1 MNKQNAT
8 KLHSNSSLSKQSPDA
23 IMCLNKDRKV
33 FPLYPDMVRNSGH
46 ISNVQSNS
54 GTPNRGLL
62 KTIDPINTGIDVVLA
77 YSSMSFVLNF
87 FL

>member
-8 KLHSNSSLSKQSPDA
+8 KLQSNSSFAKQSPDA
-23 IMCLNKDRKV
+23 IMCLNQDRKV
-33 FPLYPDMVRNSGH
+33 YPLYPDMVRSSGH

-54 GTPNRGLL
+54 GTANRGIM